1 MPRKL
6 RQTYEITY
14 MIGQAMYLKVHN
26 LMVCM
31 SGLTEKNVSVLGF
44 WSPEGPRTN
53 PCRRGGNTVLH
64 RKNMTPF
71 PITRMA
77 FSITTVENFSAN
89 MLNEGFPG
97 GSVVK
102 NLFANV
108 EDTGDAGSIPG
119 WRRSLGE
126 GNGNPLQDSC
136 LENFTDRGAWQA
148 KVHEVAKRGMWLSMH
163 AYTNHMLNE
172 IPQGKNYLWD
182 FLSLFPSLLKYQS
195 TTISSRTLWST
206 LQQMP
211 APSSNTPAPTV
222 TPKGLSS
229 SLWSLLGESPW
240 TLLSNTEVTLK
251 HCSLAPGIPKH
262 PDSQTR
268 LLILSN
274 WVRNQRLQL
283 KMHMV
288 LGDFLL
294 FLLKPA
300 LLQNFSH

>member
-1 MPRKL
+1 MNNALKNKHKKIKKTLLILQYSASKIMPGIWNNL
-6 RQTYEITY
+6 HDWPSNVFESSQLN
-14 MIGQAMYLKVHN
+14 GLHVGDLLKRTWAS
-26 LMVCM
+26 LDF
-31 SGLTEKNVSVLGF
+31 GLQEV
-44 WSPEGPRTN
+44 PEPI

-102 NLFANV
+102 NLFVNV
-108 EDTGDAGSIPG
+108 EDTGEAGSIPG

-206 LQQMP
+206 LQQML
-211 APSSNTPAPTV
+211 APSSNIPAPTV
-222 TPKGLSS
+222 MPKGLSS
-229 SLWSLLGESPW
+229 SLWSLLGESP
-240 TLLSNTEVTLK
+240 
-251 HCSLAPGIPKH
+251 
-262 PDSQTR
+262 
-268 LLILSN
+268 
-274 WVRNQRLQL
+274 
-283 KMHMV
+283 
-288 LGDFLL
+288 
-294 FLLKPA
+294 
-300 LLQNFSH
+300 